1 MSTARVE
8 LINSLTAAFGR
19 GNCVVLLGPRQCGK
33 TTLAREFA
41 AGALVV
47 QSAKD
52 GASVNQPVR
61 SFDLEDPLDLAEL
74 ANPKLTLS
82 ALEGLVIIDE
92 FQRKLELLP
101 LLRVLLDRP
110 NTATK
115 FLLLGSASPDFL
127 RGSSESLAGRVEFIE
142 MGGFSISEVGVKH
155 ISRLWQ
161 RGGYPRA
168 FLSANDGDSYV
179 WRQNYI
185 RTFFE
190 TDLRQLGI
198 NIAPAAI
205 SRAFAMLA
213 HHHGQIFNASEL
225 ARSLGIAQT
234 TARNYLD
241 VLTGALVV
249 RQLQPWFENVA
260 KRQVKSP
267 KFYIRDSGIAH
278 SLLNIRNQQELQR
291 HPKVG
296 ASFEGFVVEQLLSV
310 ADARQAYFWGTQG
323 GAELDLLLFHQG
335 KRIGVEI
342 KHSDS
347 PSASKSMHIASAD
360 LALDELWLI
369 YPGERTFAI
378 NEFITAMSISSALQ
392 RLRALNEDNHF

>member
-1 MSTARVE
+1 MPILRIE
-8 LINSLTAAFGR
+8 LKSDLNAAFNR
-19 GNCVVLLGPRQCGK
+19 SNCVVLLGPRQCGK
-33 TTLAREFA
+33 TTLARDFA
-41 AGALVV
+41 ANVAL
-47 QSAKD
+47 
-52 GASVNQPVR
+52 PVR

-74 ANPKLTLS
+74 ANPRLVLS
-82 ALEGLVIIDE
+82 ALDGLVIIDE

-110 NTATK
+110 HNTTK
-115 FLLLGSASPDFL
+115 FLLLGSASPDLL
-127 RGSSESLAGRVEFIE
+127 RGSSESLAGRVEFVE
-142 MGGFSISEVGVKH
+142 MGGFSIADVGVKQLAW
-155 ISRLWQ
+155 LWQ

-168 FLSANDGDSYV
+168 FLSASDNDSHF

-190 TDLRQLGI
+190 TDLRQLGV

-234 TARNYLD
+234 TARHYLD

-249 RQLQPWFENVA
+249 RQLQPWFENLA
-260 KRQVKSP
+260 KRQIKSP

-278 SLLNIRNQQELQR
+278 SLLNIQSTYELQR

-296 ASFEGFVVEQLLSV
+296 ASFEGFVIEQLLNV
-310 ADARQAYFWGTQG
+310 ADPRQAYFWGTQG

-347 PSASKSMHIASAD
+347 PSASKSMHIANAD
-360 LALDELWLI
+360 LQLDALWLI
-369 YPGERTFAI
+369 YPGERVFAI
-378 NEFITAMSISSALQ
+378 NEFITAMSLSDALQ
-392 RLRALNEDNHF
+392 RLSSR

>member
-1 MSTARVE
+1 MSITRNDLLAH
-8 LINSLTAAFGR
+8 LGFAFER

-33 TTLAREFA
+33 TTLARDYA
-41 AGALVV
+41 D
-47 QSAKD
+47 KTPK
-52 GASVNQPVR
+52 SVR
-61 SFDLEDPLDLAEL
+61 LFDLEDPLDLAEL
-74 ANPKLTLS
+74 ANPRLVLG
-82 ALEGLVIIDE
+82 ALKGLVVIDE

-101 LLRVLLDRP
+101 LLRVLLDRSKSD
-110 NTATK
+110 TQ
-115 FLLLGSASPDFL
+115 FLLLGSASPDLL
-127 RGSSESLAGRVEFIE
+127 RGASESLAGRVEFIE
-142 MGGFSISEVGVKH
+142 MGGFTLTEVGLMH
-155 ISRLWQ
+155 ETRLWQ

-168 FLSANDGDSYV
+168 FLAANDAAAYL

-213 HHHGQIFNASEL
+213 HHHGQVFNASEL

-249 RQLQPWFENVA
+249 RQLQPWFENLA
-260 KRQVKSP
+260 KRQVRSP
-267 KFYIRDSGIAH
+267 KFYIRDSGITHA
-278 SLLNIRNQQELQR
+278 LLNIRNQQDLQR

-296 ASFEGFVVEQLLSV
+296 ASFEGFVIEQLLQI
-310 ADARQAYFWGTQG
+310 ADPRQAYFWGTQS

-335 KRIGVEI
+335 KRIGIEI

-347 PSASKSMHIASAD
+347 PSASKSMHIAQAD
-360 LALDELWLI
+360 LKLDALWLI
-369 YPGERTFAI
+369 YRGERSFFV
-378 NEFITAMSISSALQ
+378 NEFITAMSLPQALEL
-392 RLRALNEDNHF
+392 LRST

>member
-1 MSTARVE
+1 MSIARVE
-8 LINSLTAAFGR
+8 LTNTLTAAFGR

-41 AGALVV
+41 AHANI
-47 QSAKD
+47 A
-52 GASVNQPVR
+52 R

-74 ANPKLTLS
+74 ANPRLALS
-82 ALEGLVIIDE
+82 GLEGLVIIDE

-110 NTATK
+110 GTTTK
-115 FLLLGSASPDFL
+115 FLLLGSASPDLL
-127 RGSSESLAGRVEFIE
+127 RGSSESLAGRVEFVE
-142 MGGFSISEVGVKH
+142 MGGFSIAEVGVGH
-155 ISRLWQ
+155 VSRLWQ

-168 FLSANDGDSYV
+168 FLSASDADSVV

-190 TDLRQLGI
+190 TDLRQLGVQ
-198 NIAPAAI
+198 IAPAAI

-213 HHHGQIFNASEL
+213 HHHGQVFNASEL

-234 TARNYLD
+234 TARHYLD
-241 VLTGALVV
+241 VLTDALVV
-249 RQLQPWFENVA
+249 RQLQPWFENLA

-278 SLLNIRNQQELQR
+278 SLLNISNQHELQR

-296 ASFEGFVVEQLLSV
+296 ASFEGFVIEQLLNI

-323 GAELDLLLFHQG
+323 GAELDLLLFHRG
-335 KRIGVEI
+335 SRIGIEI

-347 PSASKSMHIASAD
+347 PSASKSMHIAKVD
-360 LALDELWLI
+360 LSLDELWLI
-369 YPGERTFAI
+369 YPGERIFAI
-378 NEFITAMSISSALQ
+378 NEFITAMSLASALQ
-392 RLRALNEDNHF
+392 RLRGP

>member
-1 MSTARVE
+1 MSTNRNE
-8 LINSLTAAFGR
+8 LLASLSAAFER

-33 TTLAREFA
+33 TTLAGDFA
-41 AGALVV
+41 ARL
-47 QSAKD
+47 D
-52 GASVNQPVR
+52 QPVR
-61 SFDLEDPLDLAEL
+61 LFDLEDPLDLAEL
-74 ANPKLTLS
+74 ANPRLVLG
-82 ALEGLVIIDE
+82 ALEGVVVIDE
-92 FQRKLELLP
+92 FQRNLELLP

-110 NTATK
+110 KTK
-115 FLLLGSASPDFL
+115 TQFLLLGSASPDLL
-127 RGSSESLAGRVEFIE
+127 RGASESLAGRVEFIE
-142 MGGFSISEVGVKH
+142 MGGFSLAEVGIKH
-155 ISRLWQ
+155 EARLWH

-168 FLSANDGDSYV
+168 FLAANDAASYL

-225 ARSLGIAQT
+225 ARSLAIAQT
-234 TARNYLD
+234 TARHYLD

-249 RQLQPWFENVA
+249 RQLQPWFENLA
-260 KRQVKSP
+260 KRQVRSP
-267 KFYIRDSGIAH
+267 KFYIRDAGITH
-278 SLLNIRNQQELQR
+278 TLLNIRNQQELQR

-296 ASFEGFVVEQLLSV
+296 ASFEGFVIEQLLQV
-310 ADARQAYFWGTQG
+310 ADPRQAYFWGTQA
-323 GAELDLLLFHQG
+323 GAELDLLLFHGG

-347 PSASKSMHIASAD
+347 PSASKSMHIAYAD
-360 LALDELWLI
+360 LKLDALWLI
-369 YPGERTFAI
+369 YRGERSFPI
-378 NEFITAMSISSALQ
+378 NEFITAMSLAGALALLRSAS
-392 RLRALNEDNHF
+392 